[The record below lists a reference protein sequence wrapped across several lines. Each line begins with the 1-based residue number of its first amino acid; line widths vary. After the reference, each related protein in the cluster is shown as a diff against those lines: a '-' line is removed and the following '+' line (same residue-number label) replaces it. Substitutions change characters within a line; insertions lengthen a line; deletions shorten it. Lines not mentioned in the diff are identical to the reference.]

1 MRSLKMMKWVSN
13 AVLVA
18 VVILAVAVLSGC
30 STMYSR
36 TPIMSDDGGETAV
49 AYATAIKFG
58 LGNKESTSLGKYKL
72 SADGGLDMEG
82 YENQQDSSVAF
93 VEGLKLG
100 AVYAGQRGVVIGQGV
115 ESIAQSPVPAKTES
129 VNTVR
134 LAASASGVLSG
145 KVAEAKAA
153 NKTLIVV
160 AGNPA
165 CSYCAKFNEAVAA
178 STLPTRSDII
188 FVSESAPWAENSAL
202 DWTGGGNAP
211 IVRITRWNADGS
223 IMCDQKL
230 NRPSIAEVES
240 AITACVAK

>member
-1 MRSLKMMKWVSN
+1 MIKRFTNWLV
-13 AVLVA
+13 ALALVA
-18 VVILAVAVLSGC
+18 VSGVTAGCYTKAVAFSRVHPDGVRECEMRVIGTGDKASQVAADGMFADGSLDDFGAGVRSTSASQQSSGVDGTINALGSLMSIMAQFMANGQQHRVGVGTPAA
-30 STMYSR
+30 STM
-36 TPIMSDDGGETAV
+36 T
-49 AYATAIKFG
+49 
-58 LGNKESTSLGKYKL
+58 
-72 SADGGLDMEG
+72 
-82 YENQQDSSVAF
+82 DSSTDSVSAP
-93 VEGLKLG
+93 
-100 AVYAGQRGVVIGQGV
+100 AQR
-115 ESIAQSPVPAKTES
+115 TTS
-129 VNTVR
+129 V
-134 LAASASGVLSG
+134 VLSG

-165 CSYCAKFNEAVAA
+165 CSYCTKFNEAVAA
-178 STLPTRSDII
+178 STLSTRSDII

-230 NRPSIAEVES
+230 NRPSIAEIEA